1 MIAEMSAIE
10 KIKVLKRLYRATTDQ
25 ELADKLGASVFA
37 VRNWKQRNSLPKK
50 YELIIARS
58 GEKPKVTDALSRAST
73 LKIKERKMTVRDELD
88 DLKFRLRLKTDQQ
101 LAVALNTT
109 KVSIDKWISKKAIP
123 QKWRRIIEL
132 QYPKSHNRLKIPIF
146 YKEREMTHS
155 CEACREHSGAS
166 ETKLPVEVLRY
177 WFEEELCEHKRLD
190 ALIAELEFDLA
201 QAKRN
206 MERSDHKIDLARSVL
221 NSLDPQSELSNEGFR
236 NELIRVFNPD
246 NLPDPIGRVLRLL

>member
-1 MIAEMSAIE
+1 
-10 KIKVLKRLYRATTDQ
+10 
-25 ELADKLGASVFA
+25 
-37 VRNWKQRNSLPKK
+37 
-50 YELIIARS
+50 
-58 GEKPKVTDALSRAST
+58 
-73 LKIKERKMTVRDELD
+73 
-88 DLKFRLRLKTDQQ
+88 
-101 LAVALNTT
+101 
-109 KVSIDKWISKKAIP
+109 
-123 QKWRRIIEL
+123 
-132 QYPKSHNRLKIPIF
+132 
-146 YKEREMTHS
+146 MTHS

-221 NSLDPQSELSNEGFR
+221 NSLDPQYELSNEGFR

>member
-1 MIAEMSAIE
+1 
-10 KIKVLKRLYRATTDQ
+10 
-25 ELADKLGASVFA
+25 
-37 VRNWKQRNSLPKK
+37 
-50 YELIIARS
+50 
-58 GEKPKVTDALSRAST
+58 
-73 LKIKERKMTVRDELD
+73 MTVRDELD

-166 ETKLPVEVLRY
+166 ESPSLSLIWR
-177 WFEEELCEHKRLD
+177 RLS
-190 ALIAELEFDLA
+190 AIWRGLII
-201 QAKRN
+201 K
-206 MERSDHKIDLARSVL
+206 SIWLAR
-221 NSLDPQSELSNEGFR
+221 F
-236 NELIRVFNPD
+236 
-246 NLPDPIGRVLRLL
+246 

>member
-1 MIAEMSAIE
+1 MSEVSEILTRARFFAGVRTDMELSKLLQISYKTLKGWKTRGRIPKSRIAQIA
-10 KIKVLKRLYRATTDQ
+10 LT
-25 ELADKLGASVFA
+25 LGI
-37 VRNWKQRNSLPKK
+37 RP
-50 YELIIARS
+50 
-58 GEKPKVTDALSRAST
+58 DALLVSDD
-73 LKIKERKMTVRDELD
+73 KEREMTVRDELD

-109 KVSIDKWISKKAIP
+109 KVSIDKWISKKVIP

-221 NSLDPQSELSNEGFR
+221 NSLDPRSELSNEGFR